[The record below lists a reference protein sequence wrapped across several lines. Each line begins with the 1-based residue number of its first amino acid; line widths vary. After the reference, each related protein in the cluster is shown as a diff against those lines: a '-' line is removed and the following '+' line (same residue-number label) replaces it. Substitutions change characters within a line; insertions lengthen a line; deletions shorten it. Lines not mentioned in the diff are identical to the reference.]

1 MSEIE
6 QTAHCAHCG
15 AELSP
20 SLVGPCPSCGQ
31 EGKHINVS
39 IQETINITSSLHWET
54 RREYYQKHKGATVAV
69 IAITVISPFIG
80 LALVG
85 PLGIIAGLALD
96 CIAYYLGPKAATKI
110 IEITKGNA

>member
-20 SLVGPCPSCGQ
+20 SHVGPCPSCGK
-31 EGKHINVS
+31 EGKNINVS
-39 IQETINITSSLHWET
+39 IKETIKITSSLHWET
-54 RREYYQKHKGATVAV
+54 RREYYQKHKGATAAV

-85 PLGIIAGLALD
+85 PLGIIVGLALGS
-96 CIAYYLGPKAATKI
+96 IAYYLGPKAATKI

>member
-6 QTAHCAHCG
+6 KTKHCTHCG
-15 AELSP
+15 AEIP
-20 SLVGPCPSCGQ
+20 PFHVGPCPSCAK
-31 EGKHINVS
+31 EDKNVNVS
-39 IQETINITSSLHWET
+39 INETLNMTSSLHWET
-54 RREYYQKHKGATVAV
+54 RREYYQKHKTASAAV

-85 PLGIIAGLALD
+85 PLGIIVGLALG
-96 CIAYYLGPKAATKI
+96 CIAYYLGPKVATKI

>member
-1 MSEIE
+1 
-6 QTAHCAHCG
+6 
-15 AELSP
+15 L
-20 SLVGPCPSCGQ
+20 SCGK
-31 EGKHINVS
+31 EGKNINVS
-39 IQETINITSSLHWET
+39 INETLNMTSSLHWER
-54 RREYYQKHKGATVAV
+54 RREYYQKHKGASTAV

-85 PLGIIAGLALD
+85 PLGIIVGLALG